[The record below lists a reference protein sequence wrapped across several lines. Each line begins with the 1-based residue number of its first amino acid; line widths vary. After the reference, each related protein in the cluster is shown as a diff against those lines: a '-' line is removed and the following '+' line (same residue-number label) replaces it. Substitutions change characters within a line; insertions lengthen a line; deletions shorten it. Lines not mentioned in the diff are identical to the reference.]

1 MPYNSPIQGR
11 KGFLMHQSKLTIEMK
26 FHKGRQEQVI
36 NTAKISLYSTY
47 SELRI
52 EKTYEKKTTN
62 TGQAQ

>member
-1 MPYNSPIQGR
+1 
-11 KGFLMHQSKLTIEMK
+11 MHQSKLSIEMK